1 MNIRHLAIKSFGKE
15 TGIRDTVL
23 YNGMPFLVALDQANP
38 SKQEEVILSFSPQYP
53 SEMNM
58 IKSLS
63 DGKKA
68 LLDNEL
74 NSIFMRNNEV
84 VPLSSLYDYK
94 VTASSEFKNVLP
106 IGTSFSDIINDSIMQ
121 DRLRDI
127 AEIMYPN
134 ESPDGTEK
142 DIDRDSFY
150 ASYIPFTS
158 LTGVLPPQQIDNKA
172 YFNPNGVVTIAEF
185 LDGLNAIKYGANA
198 NNSRKKTLDLV
209 SDENDFF
216 NEGYQSCLR
225 GLSSPFFNLYTRD
238 ELLKPITRVELA
250 YITVVCWERFIQ
262 KYDSL
267 YGNNYYLGINF
278 DWEHPSDA
286 LGIFKDG
293 FKYKVGK
300 INNSTEYDTISLDIK
315 DYMSDRTMSEYKD
328 DIKCG
333 KAALPLPM
341 FMALV
346 ELRYADMFYFG
357 ENGAEELLPLR
368 EVTRGELAYFLT
380 RVAENFPTKYVA

>member
-23 YNGMPFLVALDQANP
+23 YNGMPFLVSLDQNNT

-68 LLDNEL
+68 LIDNEL
-74 NSIFMRNNEV
+74 NSIFMKNNDV
-84 VPLSSLYDYK
+84 LPLSSLYDYK
-94 VTASSEFKNVLP
+94 VTASSEFKDILP
-106 IGTSFSDIINDSIMQ
+106 VGTTFSDIINDSIMQ
-121 DRLRDI
+121 DKLCDI
-127 AEIMYPN
+127 AKIMYPN
-134 ESPDGTEK
+134 ENPDGTEQ
-142 DIDRDSFY
+142 DIDINAFY
-150 ASYIPFTS
+150 TPYIPLTS

-172 YFNPNGVVTIAEF
+172 YFNPDGVVTVAEF

-198 NNSRKKTLDLV
+198 NNNRKKTLDMV
-209 SDENDFF
+209 SDESDFF
-216 NEGYQSCLR
+216 NEGYQACLR
-225 GLSSPFFNLYTRD
+225 GLSSPFFNLYTKD

-286 LGIFKDG
+286 LSIFKDG
-293 FKYKVGK
+293 FKYKISK
-300 INNSTEYDTISLDIK
+300 INTSDEYDTISLNIR
-315 DYMSDRTMSEYKD
+315 DYMSDRSMTEYKD
-328 DIKCG
+328 DIKDG

-341 FMALV
+341 FMTLV
-346 ELRYADMFYFG
+346 ELKYADMFYFG
-357 ENGAEELLPLR
+357 EGGSEELLPLR

-380 RVAENFPTKYVA
+380 KVAENFPTKYLG